1 MGPRQNPRRF
11 GRRSKQGSSACRS
24 DGQVYLGI
32 WRCGMTWLR
41 PRKTKRDAILGLVAS
56 WGDRRTPRRS
66 LQRNP
71 SALSMRLVGF
81 SSCRV
86 RRRNLVEL
94 TSARHIFAARV
105 CKQCLPGNQPMHS
118 HSLDPWTH
126 DHVFLGPKHDRNE
139 RRTWFVVAL
148 TAVMMVG
155 EIAAGS
161 LFGSMALLA
170 DGWHMGTHPWAPGVG
185 AAAYLFARQ
194 HARNSR
200 FAFGTGKFGDLAAF
214 SSAIILS
221 LIAVQIFYES
231 VIRLVHP
238 VAIAYG
244 EAIAVAAL
252 GLGVNLVSAWL
263 LRDSH
268 DHDHHGHGHSH
279 GSSQGSSHDS
289 SPGHRHHDNNL
300 RAAYIHVLADA
311 ATSVLAIAALVIA
324 MYSQWVWADPAVG
337 IIGSLVIA
345 SWAFGLIRDS
355 GAVLLDVSVDK
366 NLEAVIRDRLE
377 TRGDRVIDL
386 HLWQVGPGH
395 RAAVIAVLSDD
406 PLPSATYKRRL
417 GGLRGLSHVTI
428 EVEVCPH
435 APLAAEHPS

>member
-1 MGPRQNPRRF
+1 
-11 GRRSKQGSSACRS
+11 
-24 DGQVYLGI
+24 V
-32 WRCGMTWLR
+32 
-41 PRKTKRDAILGLVAS
+41 
-56 WGDRRTPRRS
+56 
-66 LQRNP
+66 
-71 SALSMRLVGF
+71 
-81 SSCRV
+81 
-86 RRRNLVEL
+86 
-94 TSARHIFAARV
+94 
-105 CKQCLPGNQPMHS
+105 
-118 HSLDPWTH
+118 
-126 DHVFLGPKHDRNE
+126 
-139 RRTWFVVAL
+139 
-148 TAVMMVG
+148 
-155 EIAAGS
+155 AGS

-170 DGWHMGTHPWAPGVG
+170 DGWHMATHAAALGIA

-279 GSSQGSSHDS
+279 GSSQGSSQGSSHDS
-289 SPGHRHHDNNL
+289 SHGHRHHDNNL
-300 RAAYIHVLADA
+300 RAAYVHVLADA

-377 TRGDRVIDL
+377 TRGDRVTDL

-395 RAAVIAVLSDD
+395 RAAVISVVSDH

-428 EVEVCPH
+428 EVELCPH
-435 APLAAEHPS
+435 PPLH

>member
-1 MGPRQNPRRF
+1 
-11 GRRSKQGSSACRS
+11 
-24 DGQVYLGI
+24 
-32 WRCGMTWLR
+32 
-41 PRKTKRDAILGLVAS
+41 
-56 WGDRRTPRRS
+56 
-66 LQRNP
+66 
-71 SALSMRLVGF
+71 
-81 SSCRV
+81 
-86 RRRNLVEL
+86 
-94 TSARHIFAARV
+94 
-105 CKQCLPGNQPMHS
+105 MHS
-118 HSLDPWTH
+118 HSLDQWTH

-155 EIAAGS
+155 EIVAGS

-170 DGWHMGTHPWAPGVG
+170 DGWHMATHAAALGIA

-231 VIRLVHP
+231 VTRLVHP
-238 VAIAYG
+238 VAITYG

-252 GLGVNLVSAWL
+252 GLGVNLISAWL

-279 GSSQGSSHDS
+279 GSSHGS

-337 IIGSLVIA
+337 IIGSIVIA
-345 SWAFGLIRDS
+345 SWAVGLIRDS

-377 TRGDRVIDL
+377 TRGDRVTDL

-395 RAAVIAVLSDD
+395 RAAVISVLSDD

-428 EVEVCPH
+428 EVELCPH
-435 APLAAEHPS
+435 PPLH

>member
-1 MGPRQNPRRF
+1 
-11 GRRSKQGSSACRS
+11 
-24 DGQVYLGI
+24 
-32 WRCGMTWLR
+32 
-41 PRKTKRDAILGLVAS
+41 
-56 WGDRRTPRRS
+56 
-66 LQRNP
+66 
-71 SALSMRLVGF
+71 
-81 SSCRV
+81 
-86 RRRNLVEL
+86 
-94 TSARHIFAARV
+94 
-105 CKQCLPGNQPMHS
+105 MHS

-155 EIAAGS
+155 EIVAGS

-170 DGWHMGTHPWAPGVG
+170 DGWHMATHAAALGIA

-268 DHDHHGHGHSH
+268 DHDHHGHGHAH
-279 GSSQGSSHDS
+279 GGSQGSSHRS

-311 ATSVLAIAALVIA
+311 ATSVLAIAALAIA

-395 RAAVIAVLSDD
+395 RAAVISVLSDD
-406 PLPSATYKRRL
+406 PLPSAIYKRRL

-428 EVEVCPH
+428 EVELCPH
-435 APLAAEHPS
+435 PPMH